1 MARTKE
7 SAADNIKK
15 GLVRLLKAKEYT
27 DITMTD
33 LANEAGV
40 ARVTLYRL
48 YGSVENVLEA
58 MVDDLWHYA
67 QNELIPFFVGN
78 HYDRWLMALTKLYED
93 LKTTKP
99 EFSVLRA
106 VNSAT
111 IFNRVERRIIKL
123 FDHQN
128 QDIADKYTT
137 VAQLSMVAGIAMQ
150 WMVTG
155 YVESPQDMAEFTLSL
170 LKKF

>member
-15 GLVRLLKAKEYT
+15 GLIRLLKTKEYT
-27 DITMTD
+27 EITMTD

-48 YGSVENVLEA
+48 YGSIENVLDA
-58 MVDDLWHYA
+58 LVDDLWIYA

-78 HYDRWLMALTKLYED
+78 HYERWLVALNKMYAD
-93 LKTTKP
+93 LKTSKP
-99 EFSVLRA
+99 EFSILHA

-111 IFNRVERRIIKL
+111 IINRIERRIIKL
-123 FDHQN
+123 FDQRN
-128 QDIADKYTT
+128 QCIADKYTT

-150 WMVTG
+150 WIVMG
-155 YVESPQDMAEFTLSL
+155 YVEPPQVMADFTLDM